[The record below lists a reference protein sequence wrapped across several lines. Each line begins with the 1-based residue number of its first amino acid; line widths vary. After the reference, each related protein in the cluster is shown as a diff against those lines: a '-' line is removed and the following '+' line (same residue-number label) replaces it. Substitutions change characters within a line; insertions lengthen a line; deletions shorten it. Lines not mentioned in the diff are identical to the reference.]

1 MSSGFSAH
9 FFVVMTLQK
18 YNKLSNYN
26 DFLLKI
32 LIFFQKRSKSRKKF
46 REISKNRGKNSA
58 VFENYV
64 FLRQIE
70 DWLRRIRD
78 FNVVKIESIMESL
91 YELFYAKLHETPM
104 GFQRYLFDRIN
115 WKNRMIAILGER
127 GVGKTTLLLQ
137 KIKNDGTDSTLYFSA
152 DNIYFAQHSLFD
164 TANEFYRKGGSKLYI
179 DEIHKYP
186 SWSTELKMIY
196 DNCPHLQVV
205 VTGSSI
211 LDLYKGRADLSRRV
225 VSYLLKGLSFR
236 EYLAMT
242 KSIILPPASFEQI
255 LEHKVSFPEGEKP
268 LALFEDY
275 LKMGYYPFWNEPDFA
290 TRLNN
295 VITLTIEN
303 DIPAYA
309 KMNVSTARKLKQLL
323 FIIAQSVP
331 FKPNYTAIGAAMEC
345 DRGSVSDMAYYLAK
359 ACLTMQLN
367 HQEDGMKNFGKLEK
381 TYLGNTN
388 LLYALSENKPDIGN
402 LRETFFLS
410 QMQVNQKVFASKV
423 SDFLIDGKTFEVRG
437 KSKGKKQ
444 LAEVKEGFVVKDD
457 IEFGYGN
464 IIPLWHFGM
473 NY

>member
-1 MSSGFSAH
+1 M
-9 FFVVMTLQK
+9 
-18 YNKLSNYN
+18 
-26 DFLLKI
+26 
-32 LIFFQKRSKSRKKF
+32 
-46 REISKNRGKNSA
+46 
-58 VFENYV
+58 
-64 FLRQIE
+64 RQIE

-303 DIPAYA
+303 DIPAYT

-367 HQEDGMKNFGKLEK
+367 HQQDGLKNFGKLEK

-423 SDFLIDGKTFEVRG
+423 SDFLIDGKTFEVGG